1 MNRSRG
7 AQSCMR
13 GVILAV
19 LGAGAVLG
27 GLGPAGQADAAER
40 VAGYVVTVEGHGG
53 DRLGAGKG
61 QSTPLEARQKVSYGD
76 RLTTQAESRVQLF
89 LWGRVVFVLGPNSQL
104 ELSAPGRG
112 AREQVLR
119 MGPGSFRLLAPAGG
133 AQVARLLV
141 MTPTAVTEVRGAEIL
156 GEVDEK
162 NTAIAVVRGEAEVRG
177 AAKGGSVRVRAGQG
191 TEVADGQDPT
201 EPAEWDKERLD
212 RLRDATT
219 IKLFW

>member
-7 AQSCMR
+7 AQSCKR

-27 GLGPAGQADAAER
+27 GLDPAGQADAAER

-53 DRLGAGKG
+53 DRLGAGG
-61 QSTPLEARQKVSYGD
+61 GRSIPLEARQKVSYGD

-89 LWGRVVFVLGPNSQL
+89 LWGSVVFVLGPNSQL
-104 ELSAPGRG
+104 ELSAPARG
-112 AREQVLR
+112 AREHILR
-119 MGPGSFRLLAPAGG
+119 MGPGSFRVMAPAGG
-133 AQVARLLV
+133 AQVARLVV
-141 MTPTAVTEVRGAEIL
+141 MTPTGVTGVRGAEIL

-177 AAKGGSVRVRAGQG
+177 AAKGGTVRVRAGQG
-191 TEVADGQDPT
+191 TDVTDGQDPT
-201 EPAEWDKERLD
+201 EPVEWDKERLE
-212 RLRDATT
+212 RLRDATAV
-219 IKLFW
+219 KLFW